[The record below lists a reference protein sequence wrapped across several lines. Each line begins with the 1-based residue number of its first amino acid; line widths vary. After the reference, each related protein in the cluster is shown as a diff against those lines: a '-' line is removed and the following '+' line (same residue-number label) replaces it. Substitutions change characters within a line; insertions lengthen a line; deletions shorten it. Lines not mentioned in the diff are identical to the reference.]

1 MPGALEGVRVID
13 FTHALNGPFCTM
25 LLGHLGAEIIKIEPP
40 KGDNF
45 RRSWMPKDDPRDG
58 YEFQVVGENKKSISI
73 DLRTEKG
80 VDVARRLIAVSDVLV
95 ENYQKGTIEK
105 FGLDY
110 ESVRQ
115 INPRL
120 IYACSRGYG
129 EWGPYSP
136 YGSNAGVN
144 NGMAGWTHS
153 AWELNGAWGT
163 KPLGIG
169 DEAGGISMAV
179 GILGALYSRQQ
190 TGQGQKIEVAMQEA
204 VLGFMVS
211 TFHEHLTGNKVG
223 GPPTKVGDG
232 YFTLRA
238 PEMNDATW
246 EKLSAVMGREED
258 LRDDPRFATAEAR
271 RRNGNELNRIL
282 RDWAQDKTRDE
293 LWVGLRDLGYFGAP
307 VLSLEEVIEDPHVK
321 ERRSFI
327 QRDCPTYGPATL
339 LAPWI
344 HMSGTPTEIHDP
356 APTLGQHTDS
366 ILEDI
371 LGMNADEVASLRGE
385 SVVR

>member
-129 EWGPYSP
+129 EWGPYSY
-136 YGSNAGVN
+136 YGNNAGTN
-144 NGMAGWTHS
+144 NGMAGWTS
-153 AWELNGAWGT
+153 TAWGYNKAPGT
-163 KPLGIG
+163 KALGIG
-169 DEAGGISMAV
+169 DEAGGVSMTV
-179 GILGALYSRQQ
+179 GILAALHARER
-190 TGQGQKIEVAMQEA
+190 TGQGQKIEISMQEA
-204 VLGFMVS
+204 VLGFM
-211 TFHEHLTGNKVG
+211 
-223 GPPTKVGDG
+223 
-232 YFTLRA
+232 
-238 PEMNDATW
+238 
-246 EKLSAVMGREED
+246 
-258 LRDDPRFATAEAR
+258 
-271 RRNGNELNRIL
+271 I
-282 RDWAQDKTRDE
+282 
-293 LWVGLRDLGYFGAP
+293 
-307 VLSLEEVIEDPHVK
+307 
-321 ERRSFI
+321 
-327 QRDCPTYGPATL
+327 
-339 LAPWI
+339 
-344 HMSGTPTEIHDP
+344 
-356 APTLGQHTDS
+356 
-366 ILEDI
+366 
-371 LGMNADEVASLRGE
+371 
-385 SVVR
+385 